1 MEKSFVMI
9 KPRFANN
16 QKVIDFVK
24 ESLTN
29 AGLEIVSGE
38 FKKYT
43 IEKAQEHYAE
53 HFLGS
58 YENAKPFYKNLEQYI
73 TSDKVYGMEIQGDNA
88 IKKIRELVGSTI
100 KINKETGEKVL
111 PAKGTI
117 RYEVPLLLNEEHHIT
132 ENVIHASDSLESA
145 ERELKIFKNM

>member
-9 KPRFANN
+9 KPGFANN
-16 QKVIDFVK
+16 QKVINYVK
-24 ESLTN
+24 ERLMN
-29 AGLEIVSGE
+29 AGLKIISEE
-38 FKKYT
+38 FKQYSV
-43 IEKAQEHYAE
+43 EKAQDHYAE

-58 YENAKPFYKNLEQYI
+58 YENAKPFYKNLEKYI
-73 TSDKVYGMEIQGDNA
+73 TSDKVYGMEVQGENA

-100 KINKETGEKVL
+100 KTNKETGEKIL

-117 RYEVPLLLNEEHHIT
+117 RYEVPLMLNEEHKIT